1 MNSSS
6 DVTHL
11 LAAVRAGD
19 QSAFEQLLPVV
30 YNELRQ
36 IAGRYM
42 ARQRDGHT
50 LQTTALINEAYLRL
64 ANQEEKRW
72 ENRAHFFAVA
82 ATVMRHILVDHARAH
97 QRDKRGGGALQVSLG
112 EAEAKA
118 SEQALEIT
126 ALDEALNTLAT
137 LDQQQSR
144 VVELRFFGGLTM
156 EEIAEVL
163 DISLSTVE
171 REWRSARAWL
181 SRELKR

>member
-1 MNSSS
+1 MNSST
-6 DVTHL
+6 DVTQL
-11 LAAVRAGD
+11 LAAVREGD
-19 QSAFEQLLPVV
+19 PSAFEQLLPVV

-97 QRDKRGGGALQVSLG
+97 QRDKRGGGAMQVSLG

-118 SEQALEIT
+118 NEQALEIT
-126 ALDEALNTLAT
+126 AVDEALKTLAA
-137 LDQQQSR
+137 LDPQQSR

-156 EEIAEVL
+156 EEVAEVL
-163 DISLSTVE
+163 NISLSTAE

-181 SRELKR
+181 SRELRR